1 MKLSARKI
9 LLCVSGG
16 IAAYKAIDLASQL
29 SKTGAE
35 IKTILTAGA
44 EEFIRPINFSAITH
58 GSVHSSLFTDVDPIP
73 HINLADWADLMVVA
87 PATANVIAKAAHG
100 ISDDLLSATML
111 AHSKP
116 ILFVPAMN
124 VHMYENQATQ
134 ANLNTLRERGH
145 LVLEPDSGM
154 LACGYTGQGK
164 FPPVEEILW
173 AIRLY
178 LDYKQDLQ
186 GIKVLLTAGA
196 CVENIDPMRCITNRS
211 SGKMGL
217 ALARALYLRGAEL
230 TLIHAQME
238 AKAPY
243 YLHKVIRAES
253 AAEMNE
259 AVSANRKD
267 QDWIIM
273 CAAVSDF
280 TPETKAIDKIK
291 KGKDI
296 SLKLVQ
302 TRDILAGLGSQKYAK
317 QLLIGFA
324 AETRDLDK
332 NAKAKLEKKNLD
344 LIAVNHLKV
353 AGSEDTSLNVI
364 SSKQST
370 NLQGDKFTVAL
381 GLIDIIMKTKQ
392 AKSK

>member
-35 IKTILTAGA
+35 IKTIMTAGA
-44 EEFIRPINFSAITH
+44 EEFIKPINFGAITH
-58 GSVHSSLFTDVDPIP
+58 GSVHSSLFTDADPIP

-87 PATANVIAKAAHG
+87 PATANVIAKSAHG
-100 ISDDLLSATML
+100 ISDDLLSATIL
-111 AHSKP
+111 AHTKP

-124 VHMYENQATQ
+124 VHMFENQATQ
-134 ANLNTLRERGH
+134 ANLNSLRERGH

-178 LDYKQDLQ
+178 LDYKQDLR
-186 GIKVLLTAGA
+186 GIRVLLTAGA

-217 ALARALYLRGAEL
+217 ALARALYLRGADI

-243 YLHKVIRAES
+243 YLHKVIRAVS
-253 AAEMNE
+253 AAEMDK
-259 AVSANRKD
+259 AVTANSKD

-280 TPETKAIDKIK
+280 MLETQATDKIK

-302 TRDILAGLGSQKYAK
+302 TKDILAGLGKKKTAN

-324 AETRDLDK
+324 AETQNLDK

-353 AGSEDTSLNVI
+353 AGSEDTRLNVI
-364 SSKQST
+364 SANSNTK
-370 NLQGDKFTVAL
+370 LEGDKFTVAL
-381 GLIDIIMKTKQ
+381 SLIDVILDLNQGKGN
-392 AKSK
+392 